1 MRIDQWLGSPKTKAE
16 QLENLER
23 VVCGRNTVERVGWEE
38 YLASTQG
45 RTSVLLPAFNYA
57 GTHTHTH
64 TQSSFQ
70 IT

>member
-1 MRIDQWLGSPKTKAE
+1 MRIDQWLRSPKTKAE

-23 VVCGRNTVERVGWEE
+23 VVCGRNTGGKGGGREE

-45 RTSVLLPAFNYA
+45 RTSFLLPAFHYTR
-57 GTHTHTH
+57 TH
-64 TQSSFQ
+64 SSFQ